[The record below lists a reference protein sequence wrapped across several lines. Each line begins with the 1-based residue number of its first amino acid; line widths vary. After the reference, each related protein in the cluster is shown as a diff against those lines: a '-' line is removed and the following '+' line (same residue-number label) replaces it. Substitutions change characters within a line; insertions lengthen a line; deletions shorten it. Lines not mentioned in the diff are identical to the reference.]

1 MAVALLFAAFVVVT
15 TGVLAQLGS
24 PFVRRDDWRMRAQQ
38 TSWMNQELQGT
49 TELVHVARGAAR
61 DSLAADGRRYGGHTV
76 LLQRMDLRIGEQRCA
91 SVQEGEDHTATAF
104 LWGTAVVPFKTRAS
118 LEAPPLM
125 MMRL

>member
-1 MAVALLFAAFVVVT
+1 
-15 TGVLAQLGS
+15 
-24 PFVRRDDWRMRAQQ
+24 
-38 TSWMNQELQGT
+38 
-49 TELVHVARGAAR
+49 
-61 DSLAADGRRYGGHTV
+61 
-76 LLQRMDLRIGEQRCA
+76 MDLRIGEQRCA